1 MGSDSTT
8 LTEATT
14 PSYSYSDTPNF
25 LEMKFSRFLLV
36 SFLSMGVLAR
46 AQEPV
51 NDDLHLEGENERSTH
66 KPDGG
71 RESFGENEAELG
83 SLSDSKENETVVKPR
98 SFEYKGVDE
107 TSTVPASTTGPARSA
122 ALSDEADS
130 TYEPETTFEPEPTA
144 EPEPSVEPESTYRP
158 NTEEPGVETTT
169 DFPEVT
175 TEGGDSGTS
184 SLSSVTAVILFT
196 LVTLQLTG

>member
-25 LEMKFSRFLLV
+25 FEMKFSRFLIV

-71 RESFGENEAELG
+71 RDSFGENEVEFG
-83 SLSDSKENETVVKPR
+83 SLSDSKENGTVVKPR

-122 ALSDEADS
+122 ALSDEADT
-130 TYEPETTFEPEPTA
+130 TYEPEPTA
-144 EPEPSVEPESTYRP
+144 EPEPSVEPESTSGP